1 MPRGKETAE
10 TAEENGMQDME
21 GTGTGDDAAT
31 AAADVPPPPP
41 ASAGG
46 DDRESIDSIR
56 DILFGAQ
63 ARQYEQR
70 FTQLQE
76 MLAKE
81 VGDLREEMKKSFSS
95 LEQYARKEIQS
106 LSDQLK
112 NERSERLDG
121 ADEAGEKMD
130 HAVKMMEKKISRLDE
145 KVVSGHSELRGQI
158 LEQSKELLDEIRN
171 RSEKTAAELE
181 RAVRQLTEV
190 KTDRLALANLFM
202 ELSMRLK
209 DEFRIPGM
217 E

>member
-1 MPRGKETAE
+1 MARGKRSAE
-10 TAEENGMQDME
+10 TAEEIGMEDME
-21 GTGTGDDAAT
+21 DTGTGDDAAAPP
-31 AAADVPPPPP
+31 AAEPSPPP
-41 ASAGG
+41 ASAGS
-46 DDRESIDSIR
+46 DDRESIDNIR

-76 MLAKE
+76 LVAKE

-121 ADEAGEKMD
+121 ADEAQEKMD
-130 HAVKMMEKKISRLDE
+130 HAAKMMEKKISRLDE

-158 LEQSKELLDEIRN
+158 LEQSKELLDEIRS

-181 RAVRQLTEV
+181 RAVQQLTEV

-209 DEFRIPGM
+209 DEFKIPGM